1 MKNKHII
8 ILSAALL
15 TAAPTFSATPDD
27 GATQTLMINQEKI
40 DRTVSEICIDGNNA
54 VLTFTDGTTM
64 TADMRFVTLTM
75 NYDEATGISLTPDPS
90 PKGEGS
96 VYDLQG
102 RQIVNGK
109 LSNGQLPKG
118 VYIVNGKKVVI
129 K

>member
-40 DRTVSEICIDGNNA
+40 DRTVSEIRIDGNNA

-75 NYDEATGISLTPDPS
+75 NYDEATGISLTPAPS
-90 PKGEGS
+90 LKGEGS

>member
-40 DRTVSEICIDGNNA
+40 DRTVSEIRIDGNNA

-75 NYDEATGISLTPDPS
+75 N
-90 PKGEGS
+90 
-96 VYDLQG
+96 
-102 RQIVNGK
+102 
-109 LSNGQLPKG
+109 
-118 VYIVNGKKVVI
+118 
-129 K
+129 

>member
-40 DRTVSEICIDGNNA
+40 DRTVSEIRIDGNNA